1 MMTAMARI
9 TRVTLALIAVGVGVG
24 AIQLASGREDL
35 GAAISADSGAGAALV
50 VPSVSV
56 RNVATTVNR
65 AAKSDR
71 AVGSVS
77 TSQTQRTIT
86 LRLEGIPDTSVLV
99 QIPVQIGPKVQDEA
113 RDGPAISS
121 APRSTTGKPMIAC
134 EPVVSVLTEVARRL
148 PPGRCLT

>member
-1 MMTAMARI
+1 MTAMARI
-9 TRVTLALIAVGVGVG
+9 TRVTLTLLAVGVGVG

-35 GAAISADSGAGAALV
+35 GAAIGADSGAGAALI

-56 RNVATTVNR
+56 RNVATAVNR
-65 AAKSDR
+65 PAKSDR

-99 QIPVQIGPKVQDEA
+99 QIPVQIGPKAQDEA
-113 RDGPAISS
+113 RDRPAISS

>member
-1 MMTAMARI
+1 MTAMARI
-9 TRVTLALIAVGVGVG
+9 TRVTLTLLAVGVGVG

-35 GAAISADSGAGAALV
+35 GAAIGADSGAGAALI

-56 RNVATTVNR
+56 RNVATAVNR

-99 QIPVQIGPKVQDEA
+99 QIPVQIGPKAQDEA
-113 RDGPAISS
+113 RDRSAISS